1 LAVPVYGDHDVSP
14 DGQKIALVRPV
25 DLEAARRRAIA
36 PLMPEPEPDVA
47 PFIHAQPIFGQRREF
62 GYTVAPP
69 AQLPMSDLS
78 AESSGSS
85 DPTLVERAD
94 AGDAAAKEALFASLY
109 DELHRLAQTHVRRSG
124 GQLTMGATTLLHEAY
139 LALHDRK
146 ALVFPDRLRFLRYA
160 SRAMRGLIIDY
171 VRSRHAEKRG
181 GDLTFLTL
189 DDAVAGPADD
199 APALERLGQ
208 ALEEL
213 AQIDAAL
220 AELVDLKF
228 FCGFSFVEIA
238 GMRGVS
244 ERTVQRDWAKARV
257 VLHDSLS
264 AAQG

>member
-1 LAVPVYGDHDVSP
+1 
-14 DGQKIALVRPV
+14 
-25 DLEAARRRAIA
+25 
-36 PLMPEPEPDVA
+36 
-47 PFIHAQPIFGQRREF
+47 
-62 GYTVAPP
+62 
-69 AQLPMSDLS
+69 MSDLP
-78 AESSGSS
+78 AESSGSP

-109 DELHRLAQTHVRRSG
+109 DELHRLARTHVRRSG
-124 GQLTMGATTLLHEAY
+124 GQLTMSATTLLHEAY
-139 LALHDRK
+139 LALNERK

-160 SRAMRGLIIDY
+160 SRAMRGLVIDY
-171 VRSRHAEKRG
+171 VRSRHAQKRG

-213 AQIDAAL
+213 AQIDSAL

-238 GMRGVS
+238 AMRGVS

-257 VLHDSLS
+257 VLHESLS
-264 AAQG
+264 TAEG